1 MEENMQARDE
11 LSLSE
16 IFRILLR
23 KLKFLFLALLGGLI
37 VGAGIGTVTTLNVD
51 YYGVSAE
58 FYVNPIPKETQEG
71 SSSNGSQFGFYG
83 AYGAT
88 VMDSTVKLLNS
99 DLFAEALA
107 FGGQKLPEVTDD
119 EGNLIARNPIVQAEL
134 ELALDI
140 ANVSKMEEGS
150 KTEGGLTREE
160 EEQRILSELRETAI
174 YRQQIRQIKNAV
186 EFSFYTAEDAENMN
200 NLAKSFIYMEI
211 SVLNGEEFAKDIF
224 ERVKTVLPGYVMEKM
239 PLPDG
244 YKGTNCQY
252 ISTLAQVSLLNPN
265 YTFNSAIKYGLI
277 LGAAA
282 LVVACVIVVLVDR
295 SDKRLRNYELTM
307 AKFNVPVL
315 GVIPTMNHDE
325 EKSSEEGSK

>member
-1 MEENMQARDE
+1 MEENMQVRDE

-23 KLKFLFLALLGGLI
+23 KLKYLFLALLGGLI
-37 VGAGIGTVTTLNVD
+37 VGAGLGTVTTWNVD

-58 FYVNPIPKETQEG
+58 FYVNPIPKDAQEG
-71 SSSNGSQFGFYG
+71 NSTSGSQFGFYG
-83 AYGAT
+83 AYGST

-107 FGGQKLPEVTDD
+107 LGKSDLPPKGVSD
-119 EGNLIARNPIVQAEL
+119 
-134 ELALDI
+134 ALDTLI
-140 ANVSKMEEGS
+140 DAASVEGLEEAERQEIVAQAIETWR
-150 KTEGGLTREE
+150 KTPE
-160 EEQRILSELRETAI
+160 
-174 YRQQIRQIKNAV
+174 YRTIIRQIKNAV
-186 EFSFYTAEDAENMN
+186 EFSFYTAEDATNDMN

-211 SVLNGEEFAKDIF
+211 SVLNGEEFAKSLF
-224 ERVKTVLPGYVMEKM
+224 ERVKMVLPDYVMEKM
-239 PLPDG
+239 PVPID

-265 YTFNSAIKYGLI
+265 YTFNSAIKFGLI
-277 LGAAA
+277 VGVAS
-282 LVVACVIVVLVDR
+282 LVVACVVVVLVDR

-315 GVIPTMNHDE
+315 GVIPTMHHKE
-325 EKSSEEGSK
+325 EKSSQEESK

>member
-23 KLKFLFLALLGGLI
+23 KLKILFLALLGGLI

-107 FGGQKLPEVTDD
+107 LGKSDLPPKGISSDVDA
-119 EGNLIARNPIVQAEL
+119 LIEAASAE
-134 ELALDI
+134 
-140 ANVSKMEEGS
+140 
-150 KTEGGLTREE
+150 GLTEDERQEKVTE
-160 EEQRILSELRETAI
+160 ALEAWRNTAS
-174 YRQQIRQIKNAV
+174 YRKVIAQIKNAV

-211 SVLNGEEFAKDIF
+211 SVLNGEQFANDLF

-315 GVIPTMNHDE
+315 GVIPTMHHDE